1 MQHTA
6 GLDSAGQA
14 GMEPTDILLDI
25 YKTYELQKD
34 WQDTQ
39 VTLPHQPQNLMD
51 K

>member
-6 GLDSAGQA
+6 GLDSAGPA
-14 GMEPTDILLDI
+14 GMEATDILLDI
-25 YKTYELQKD
+25 YKTCELQKD

-39 VTLPHQPQNLMD
+39 VTLPHQPKTLAD